1 MVESTA
7 GISSLQCSESKSSMH
22 ADAISDEILEGVK
35 RLGGTQ
41 RPVGCEIIHTE
52 IVCQAPSFDLR

>member
-1 MVESTA
+1 
-7 GISSLQCSESKSSMH
+7 MH